1 MDHTIF
7 SCKGKLKWRKNLLSF
22 EFACSFLVCNSSF
35 SSLFSAASAFLSLCR
50 KEKGPKIWLNCI
62 SFYFRIYQFTTVDK
76 TKHVGRTLSYIN
88 ETRKEKETKITLVP
102 YDEIKIY
109 LQLSHL
115 SNQGYSFIFNFLGS
129 LFKLSNVLVF
139 SFC

>member
-1 MDHTIF
+1 MQRKTKMEKELTVFWVRLFLSCLQQQLQLTVF
-7 SCKGKLKWRKNLLSF
+7 SSKGISIPLSKGKRNKNM
-22 EFACSFLVCNSSF
+22 V
-35 SSLFSAASAFLSLCR
+35 
-50 KEKGPKIWLNCI
+50 NCI
-62 SFYFRIYQFTTVDK
+62 RFYFRIYQFTTVDK
-76 TKHVGRTLSYIN
+76 TKHVGRTCPILMKP
-88 ETRKEKETKITLVP
+88 EKRRKQKSLLVP